1 MAPDAKEELLIWKE
15 EMKSRTDAETNI
27 ARTLGI
33 DQSSD
38 PGNYLKRWLFVTALV
53 LVVVAVAVVII
64 WKTAGKANSMQYKTQ
79 DVQRGDLTVIVTA
92 TGTLEPINQVDV
104 GSEVS
109 GTIKTVEVDYNDQVK
124 VGQVLARLDTS
135 KLEAQVLQ
143 SKATLELAQAKV
155 LEAQATVKEARNE
168 LERLKQVRKVSG
180 GRVPSQ
186 HDLDTGEAAFQRA
199 QAGERS
205 ARAQVSEAQAAL
217 EVNETDLSKAV
228 IHSPINGI
236 VLARSVE
243 PGQTV
248 AASLQAPVLFT
259 LAEDL
264 TRMELHVAVDE
275 ADVGQVKEGQEAIFT
290 VDAYPDRTFP
300 AQITQVRYGS
310 QTLEGVVTYETL
322 LNVKNSDLSLRPGMT
337 ATAEITVKKVKDAIL
352 VPNAAL
358 RFTPPTKEKQAS
370 SNTSIISTLLPRR
383 PRGRSPS
390 KKLGNATAHRRQ
402 QRVWTVRN
410 GELVAISVTTGST
423 DGIMTEITGGDI
435 EPGMALVV
443 DTVSVGR

>member
-1 MAPDAKEELLIWKE
+1 LALNAKEELLIWKE
-15 EMKSRTDAETNI
+15 EMKSRIDAEPDI

-38 PGNYLKRWLFVTALV
+38 PGNYLRRWLFVTALV

-109 GTIKTVEVDYNDQVK
+109 GTIRTVEVDYNDQVK

-143 SKATLELAQAKV
+143 SKATLELARAKV

-275 ADVGQVKEGQEAIFT
+275 ADVGQVKEGQEAMFT

-337 ATAEITVKKVKDAIL
+337 ATAEIMVKKVKDAIL

-370 SNTSIISTLLPRR
+370 SNTSIIRTLLPRR

-402 QRVWTVRN
+402 QRVWMVRN

-423 DGIMTEITGGDI
+423 DGVKTEITGGDI

>member
-1 MAPDAKEELLIWKE
+1 
-15 EMKSRTDAETNI
+15 MKSKIDAQPDI

-33 DQSSD
+33 DHSLD
-38 PGNYLKRWLFVTALV
+38 RGNYLKRWLVVTALV
-53 LVVVAVAVVII
+53 LIVVAVAVVII
-64 WKTAGKANSMQYKTQ
+64 WKTAGKTNSMHYKTQ

-143 SKATLELAQAKV
+143 SKATLELARAKV

-168 LERLKQVRKVSG
+168 LERLKHVREVSG
-180 GRVPSQ
+180 GKVPSQ
-186 HDLDTGEAAFQRA
+186 HDLDTAEAEFQRA

-205 ARAQVSEAQAAL
+205 ARAQVSEAEAAL

-228 IHSPINGI
+228 ILSPINGI

-275 ADVGQVKEGQEAIFT
+275 ADVGQVKEGQEAMFT

-352 VPNAAL
+352 VPNGAL

-390 KKLGNATAHRRQ
+390 KKLGNATAHRKQ

-410 GELVAISVTTGST
+410 GQLVAISVTTGST
-423 DGIMTEITGGDI
+423 DGIMTEITGGDV
-435 EPGMALVV
+435 EPGLPLVV